1 MMEFLLYIPAR
12 IKQCL
17 NSLMLTMLESF
28 CFPCNLGGPRVGQRL
43 RITDPWFPAENSLP
57 DAPQDP
63 LLAQGQLSV
72 HQKPQ
77 VLVTE
82 LLQLGRACSS
92 PGRTCWAPP
101 AQSSSQ
107 EPARW
112 GVLHQPL
119 ILSHLPGVQGNV
131 LHQPLTSCPDVQW
144 NVLLSAPDLITF
156 VSCPV
161 PYQHQILS
169 ISCPAPPPS
178 SESSSA
184 GGSSRRFCWD
194 VQLSRSS
201 PAGTT
206 PWKKFKFPFHRIR
219 EWTRLGKALIS

>member
-72 HQKPQ
+72 HQNPQ

-131 LHQPLTSCPDVQW
+131 LHQPLTSCPVKCSLISPW
-144 NVLLSAPDLITF
+144 SYHFCLMSSSLSAPDFINLM
-156 VSCPV
+156 SCSTSLFWEQQCRRKLQEV
-161 PYQHQILS
+161 LLR
-169 ISCPAPPPS
+169 C
-178 SESSSA
+178 SA
-184 GGSSRRFCWD
+184 LQVFTCWNNT
-194 VQLSRSS
+194 L
-201 PAGTT
+201 
-206 PWKKFKFPFHRIR
+206 KEI
-219 EWTRLGKALIS
+219 